1 MIKFPKP
8 TVEQFFRT
16 YVITNFTVSDDE
28 EKLIFGTNLNGK
40 MNLWAMDLPNE
51 FPYLFAQVDESC
63 SFIKIDPENRYV
75 LAGFDKDGDE
85 NYQIYALPYE
95 GGLPEPFITGEAD
108 EKYFYSHLSEDG
120 ERLYYMTSRD
130 NPSFLNTHVRNL
142 KTEEDE
148 QINVGEAGPTQL
160 TAVSPN
166 EENFV
171 YVRMFANTYITG
183 FVKHGNEEIPLTP
196 DHEKVHVTHNTV
208 FTDDETI
215 YFVTDYE
222 SEYAYLAKFDLNS
235 RKFETVL
242 QIEEESIS
250 SLKWDK
256 DRKQFYVVTEKGVT
270 DKLYVYNLETE
281 KLTELD
287 SPVDIIYK
295 VHVAK
300 SGAIYVLGLSATLPM
315 NIFRLT
321 PKGEW
326 EQLTQNNVLGV
337 DEEQMVEPDVITYE
351 SFDGMEIEALL
362 FRAKPEFDNGHTIF
376 WPHGGPQAAE
386 RKSFRAMFQ
395 SFLNRGYTIFAPN
408 FRGSTG
414 YGSEFVKL
422 VEQDWGHGPRLDCIA
437 GIEWLF
443 EQKITNP
450 EKLFLVGGSYGGYMA
465 LLLHGRHPDYF
476 KAVVDIFGVSDLF
489 TFVKSVPPHWKP
501 IMERW
506 LGDPERDK
514 ERFIKDSPV
523 TYLDGMTKPML
534 VIQGA
539 KDPRVVKEESDQI
552 VAKLKEEG
560 RDVEYLVLEDE
571 GHGFSKKENEI
582 KVYQLMLDF
591 LEKHQ
596 S

>member
-1 MIKFPKP
+1 MIEFPKP
-8 TVEQFFRT
+8 IVEQFFRN
-16 YVITNFTVSDDE
+16 YVITDFTVSDDE
-28 EKLIFGTNLNGK
+28 EKLIFSTNLNGK
-40 MNLWAMDLPNE
+40 MNVWAMDLPE
-51 FPYLFAQVDESC
+51 GFPYLFAQVDETC
-63 SFIKIDPENRYV
+63 NFLKVDPENRYV

-95 GGLPEPFITGEAD
+95 GGLPQELITGEEE
-108 EKYFYSHLSEDG
+108 EKYYYSHLSEDG
-120 ERLYYMTSRD
+120 ERLYYITSED
-130 NPSFLNTHVRNL
+130 NPSFMNNRVRNL
-142 KTEEDE
+142 RTGEDE
-148 QINVGEAGPTQL
+148 LLNEGKKAPTRL
-160 TAVSPN
+160 IAVSPD
-166 EENFV
+166 EESFV
-171 YVRMFANTYITG
+171 YLQSYANTYMTAHVITEG
-183 FVKHGNEEIPLTP
+183 EKYNLTP
-196 DHEKVHVTHNTV
+196 KEEEVHIVYGTS
-208 FTDDETI
+208 FTDDQTL
-215 YFVTDYE
+215 YFVTNYDA
-222 SEYAYLAKFDLNS
+222 EYNYLAKFDLTT
-235 RKFETVL
+235 KEFEKVL
-242 QIEEESIS
+242 TIEDESITS
-250 SLKWDK
+250 IKWDK
-256 DRKQFYVVTEKGVT
+256 DRNTFYLITEKGVT
-270 DKLYVYNLETE
+270 DNLYRYE
-281 KLTELD
+281 LTEAALKKID
-287 SPVDIIYK
+287 TPADVLHKIHIT
-295 VHVAK
+295 K
-300 SGAIYVLGLSATLPM
+300 SGTVYLLGLGATLPM
-315 NIFRLT
+315 NIFLLEEGSNW
-321 PKGEW
+321 K
-326 EQLTQNNVLGV
+326 QLTKNNVLGV
-337 DEEQMVEPDVITYE
+337 DESQMVDPEVVTYE

-362 FRAKPEFDNGHTIF
+362 FRAKPEYDNGHTIF

-422 VEQDWGHGPRLDCIA
+422 VEQDWGHGPRLDCIE

-443 EQKITNP
+443 KQNITSP

-465 LLLHGRHPDYF
+465 LLLHGRHPEYF

-489 TFVKSVPPHWKP
+489 TFVNSVPPHWKP

-523 TYLDGMTKPML
+523 TYLETMTKPML

-539 KDPRVVKEESDQI
+539 TDPRVVKEESDQI
-552 VAKLKEEG
+552 VAKLKDLD

-582 KVYQLMLDF
+582 KVYQYMLDF

>member
-16 YVITNFTVSDDE
+16 YAITDFTVSDDE
-28 EKLIFGTNLNGK
+28 QKLIFSTNLNGK
-40 MNLWAMDLPNE
+40 MNVWAIDLPGE
-51 FPYLFAQVDESC
+51 YPYLFAQIDESC
-63 SFIKIDPENRYV
+63 NFLKVDPENRYV

-85 NYQIYALPYE
+85 NYHIYALPFE
-95 GGLPEPFITGEAD
+95 GGLPQELITGKAED
-108 EKYFYSHLSEDG
+108 KYYYSHLSEDG
-120 ERLYYMTSRD
+120 ERIYYVTSED
-130 NPSFLNTHVRNL
+130 NPSFMNTRVRNL
-142 KTEEDE
+142 ATGEDE
-148 QINVGEAGPTQL
+148 LLNEGDKAPTTL
-160 TAVSPN
+160 IAVSPD
-166 EENFV
+166 EQSFV
-171 YVRMFANTYITG
+171 YLQTYANTYMVSHVITKG
-183 FVKHGNEEIPLTP
+183 EKHYLTP
-196 DHEKVHVTHNTV
+196 NPEEVHVVYGTT

-215 YFVTDYE
+215 YFITDYGA
-222 SEYAYLAKFDLNS
+222 EYSYLAKFDLT
-235 RKFETVL
+235 RKEFEKVL
-242 QIEEESIS
+242 TIEDESITS
-250 SLKWDK
+250 IKWDK
-256 DRKQFYVVTEKGVT
+256 ERKTFYLITEKGVT
-270 DKLYVYNLETE
+270 DNLYTYNLAEGA
-281 KLTELD
+281 LTEID
-287 SPVDIIYK
+287 TPVDVLYK
-295 VHVAK
+295 IHITKKGTV
-300 SGAIYVLGLSATLPM
+300 YLLGLSATLPM
-315 NIFRLT
+315 NIFVLEDKANWKQIT
-321 PKGEW
+321 K
-326 EQLTQNNVLGV
+326 NNVLGV
-337 DEEQMVEPDVITYE
+337 DEDQMVDPEVVTYT

-362 FRAKPEFDNGHTIF
+362 FKAKPEFDNGHTIF

-386 RKSFRAMFQ
+386 RKTFRAMFQ

-414 YGSEFVKL
+414 YGAEFVKL
-422 VEQDWGHGPRLDCIA
+422 VEQDWGHGPRLDCVE
-437 GIEWLF
+437 GIKWLF
-443 EQKITNP
+443 DQGITSP

-465 LLLHGRHPDYF
+465 LLLHGRHPEYF
-476 KAVVDIFGVSDLF
+476 KAIVDIFGPSDLF
-489 TFVKSVPPHWKP
+489 TFVNSVPPHWKP

-523 TYLDGMTKPML
+523 TYLDTMTKPML

-552 VAKLKEEG
+552 VAKLKDLG

>member
-523 TYLDGMTKPML
+523 TYLEGMTKPML